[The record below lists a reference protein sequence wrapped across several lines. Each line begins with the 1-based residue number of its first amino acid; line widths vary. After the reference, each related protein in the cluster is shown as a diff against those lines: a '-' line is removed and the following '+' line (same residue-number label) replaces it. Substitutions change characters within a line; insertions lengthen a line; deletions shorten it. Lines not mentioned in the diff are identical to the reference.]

1 MNTSKSNDST
11 INSFINKSQPILVT
25 GANGYLASWLVKM
38 LLEDGHTVHAA
49 VRSPDNDKKV
59 GHLQALAEKA
69 SGTLKLFQADLLT
82 PSAYFEAMQGCEL
95 VFHTASPF
103 ILDAKDPQK
112 ELVEPAVFGVENV
125 LESANRTA
133 SVKRVVMT
141 SSCAA
146 MYTDCTE
153 CAKTPNGY
161 LTEDDWNT
169 TASLDYQPYYY
180 SKTLAERKAW
190 EIADSQDRW
199 DLVTIN
205 PSAILGP
212 TLNTGT
218 LSESVNMMLMLGD
231 GQLKMGAPRMGIG
244 VVDVR
249 DVAKAHLLAGFTPSA
264 QGRYITSGHN
274 TDLVELGQV
283 LAPKYGKQFPL
294 PKRALPK
301 WLLMIVGPM
310 INPLFTRRYIKHN
323 INVPWKGDNA
333 KIKRE
338 LGMQFNSLQST
349 MEDAFQVLIDAG
361 LLKAK

>member
-1 MNTSKSNDST
+1 MTT
-11 INSFINKSQPILVT
+11 IDKTKPILVT
-25 GANGYLASWLVKM
+25 GANGYVASWLVKM

-49 VRSPDNDKKV
+49 VRSPDNDKKI
-59 GHLQALAEKA
+59 GHLKKLAETT
-69 SGTLKLFQADLLT
+69 SGTLKFFTADLLT
-82 PSAYFEAMQGCEL
+82 PNAYFEAMQGCEL
-95 VFHTASPF
+95 VYHTASPF
-103 ILDAKDPQK
+103 ILEVKNPQK
-112 ELVEPAVFGVENV
+112 ELVEPAVRGVENV
-125 LESANRTA
+125 LESAKHTA

-153 CAKTPNGY
+153 CAKTPSGY
-161 LTEDDWNT
+161 LTENDWNT

-180 SKTLAERKAW
+180 SKTLAEKKAW
-190 EIADSQDRW
+190 EIAQSQTQW
-199 DLVTIN
+199 DLITIN

-212 TLNTGT
+212 TLNTGV
-218 LSESVNMMLMLGD
+218 LSESINMMLMLGD

-249 DVAKAHLLAGFTPSA
+249 DVAKAHLLAGFTPTA
-264 QGRYITSGHN
+264 KGRYITSGHN

-283 LAPKYGKQFPL
+283 LAPKYTGQFPL

-323 INVPWKGDNA
+323 INVPWKGSHA
-333 KIKRE
+333 KIQRE
-338 LGMQFNSLQST
+338 LGMTFTDLQQT
-349 MEDAFQVLIDAG
+349 MEDAFEVLIDAE
-361 LLKAK
+361 LLTKQ